1 MNIKTKGYNTNSGL
15 LYTIQGM
22 SQYKNRGLPVN
33 SYDTA
38 DFTNKKLEKQS
49 ISTEAELSDKT
60 IKKVEKELERKE
72 DPSMGSREYRIEPK
86 EKIPMRI
93 EVKVSKENYKS
104 EPSGVETNLNLK

>member
-1 MNIKTKGYNTNSGL
+1 MDIKTKGYNTNSGL

-33 SYDTA
+33 LYDTA
-38 DFTNKKLEKQS
+38 DFNNKKLEKQS
-49 ISTEAELSDKT
+49 ISTEVKLSDKT
-60 IKKVEKELERKE
+60 INKVEKELEIKE
-72 DPSMGSREYRIEPK
+72 DPSMGSKKYRIEPK
-86 EKIPMRI
+86 EKVPMRI